1 MAPVTLKPRL
11 AASAMPPATLHWTSD
26 RRELPSEYTIS
37 IKGQLLTCFLVKKSE
52 ARSDSLFR
60 FIKGKTGSG
69 VRAVGVAAGHGEAIY
84 PVKTKVI
91 NAPMYHKGNLRAQG
105 VDALWAECEA
115 ACSQNQVIVVHCNES
130 FHRGPLLLAAMMV
143 KAGKTLS
150 QALQYIGTK
159 RNIYSGH
166 FMEHSEWPKKERESH
181 HAKDLLEAHRFV
193 RGLEPVC
200 GLQPGAVASG
210 LQPGAAD
217 SSTGNQNVM
226 VEHSQHATERDDANS
241 ECVVVDG
248 VRIRA
253 RALTLEDKE
262 GMRAHK
268 SQKSAASNS
277 SCSIPPPSYKDILAR
292 TEKSSSS
299 SQAGSGLQPGPHV
312 SSQEQMLAHKMKQEP
327 AGGSKKESLQT
338 AKEDDDTSG
347 SHPESTPAAA
357 TNAKPVSTPA
367 AGGLQPDS
375 TPKREEGLQ
384 PEAAVAQERTPVAAT
399 GAQPV
404 STPPETGGAQE
415 ESAIKA
421 EEKEGLQPEMAV
433 APEDV
438 NYDPPTDDEKSSVWT
453 DEEEHEAWRSMS
465 IEDRFKHVK
474 VMKRKLAW
482 YASQQE
488 EDLQSGLQ
496 PGAQNENLPR
506 DIITFLE
513 EHQLRH
519 LSHLS
524 VIKGFFEQ
532 AILL

>member
-1 MAPVTLKPRL
+1 M
-11 AASAMPPATLHWTSD
+11 TSHED
-26 RRELPSEYTIS
+26 NAICE
-37 IKGQLLTCFLVKKSE
+37 Q
-52 ARSDSLFR
+52 ARSLYKCGTKCSPKCDFAKACVR
-60 FIKGKTGSG
+60 TC
-69 VRAVGVAAGHGEAIY
+69 VRALKLENRLNPAALIPHPVPPPGE
-84 PVKTKVI
+84 
-91 NAPMYHKGNLRAQG
+91 
-105 VDALWAECEA
+105 
-115 ACSQNQVIVVHCNES
+115 
-130 FHRGPLLLAAMMV
+130 
-143 KAGKTLS
+143 
-150 QALQYIGTK
+150 
-159 RNIYSGH
+159 
-166 FMEHSEWPKKERESH
+166 
-181 HAKDLLEAHRFV
+181 
-193 RGLEPVC
+193 
-200 GLQPGAVASG
+200 
-210 LQPGAAD
+210 
-217 SSTGNQNVM
+217 
-226 VEHSQHATERDDANS
+226 
-241 ECVVVDG
+241 
-248 VRIRA
+248 
-253 RALTLEDKE
+253 
-262 GMRAHK
+262 
-268 SQKSAASNS
+268 SAASNS
-277 SCSIPPPSYKDILAR
+277 DCSIEKPSYKDILAR

-299 SQAGSGLQPGPHV
+299 SQAGSGLQLGPDV

-357 TNAKPVSTPA
+357 TDAKPVSTPA

-375 TPKREEGLQ
+375 TPKGEEGLQ

-421 EEKEGLQPEMAV
+421 EEKEGLQPETTV
-433 APEDV
+433 APEEEAD
-438 NYDPPTDDEKSSVWT
+438 YDPPSDDEKSSVWT
-453 DEEEHEAWRSMS
+453 DEEEHGAWRSMS

-474 VMKRKLAW
+474 LMKRKLAW